1 MTTLINRVLLNQYR
15 VDAFI
20 ASGGMGAV
28 FRVWDLKRNVPLAM
42 KVLHADLA
50 EDPSIFK
57 RFQREA
63 NALKKLTHPNI
74 VPFYGLHHTQDFT
87 FILEAYV
94 DGPTLKDVLRARNGK
109 PLPVSEALT
118 YLKTLSAALGYAHVH
133 GVVHCD
139 VKPGNIII
147 DRGGQIYLTDFGI
160 ARHAEST
167 TTTLGAAGTPAYMA
181 PEQIRGKAVSPATD
195 VYALGVLLFEIL
207 TGQRPFRGDEKGT
220 ESAGA
225 TANERTRYAHLH
237 LPPPDA
243 RLLNLSIPE
252 GLAQVIQKA
261 LAKDPQAR
269 FSNIQDMFRAS
280 VEVTREEISSID
292 DRVSIAPELTLIYS
306 TTNQAVNSD
315 ILGRESTVRQS
326 GGNKRG
332 LLIAIAAALIVF
344 LLIAIAAG
352 SSRGGFAQI
361 TPNTENNS
369 AQASIPI
376 LKTSTTSPRVP
387 TVTNPV
393 TLTDLPTLTAE
404 MIPSETPITFIK
416 NPVDHVEV
424 IQIPEGTF
432 RMGSNRNTDPYF
444 FGAEGPEHEIYLDT
458 YWIYRTEV
466 TNAMYQACVAQKK
479 CPIPSSIRSNTRSD
493 YYENPKYGDFPVINV
508 SWRNADAYCKW
519 AGGRLPTEAEW
530 EKAGRGT
537 DGRLYPWGTQGPNNS
552 YLNFN
557 SSDTVAVGRY
567 LAGAS
572 PYGALDMAGNV
583 IEWVFDQF
591 DPTYYSKSP
600 EKNPVGPAN
609 TGRRVYRGRVS
620 QRCQRCASRYAR
632 Q

>member
-1 MTTLINRVLLNQYR
+1 MQNSIVGQVLLNQYR

-118 YLKTLSAALGYAHVH
+118 YLRALSAALGYAHVH

-139 VKPGNIII
+139 VKPGNVII

-181 PEQIRGKAVSPATD
+181 PEQIRGEAVSPATD
-195 VYALGVLLFEIL
+195 VYALGVLLFEML

-261 LAKDPQAR
+261 LAKDHQAR
-269 FSNIQDMFRAS
+269 YSDIITFYKAVLQA
-280 VEVTREEISSID
+280 TTISPEQVQ
-292 DRVSIAPELTLIYS
+292 DRVQQVLNSSTAQHQVASTFTSGQGSSASIPRKRGI
-306 TTNQAVNSD
+306 NV
-315 ILGRESTVRQS
+315 ILGGT
-326 GGNKRG
+326 G
-332 LLIAIAAALIVF
+332 LLILFGVI
-344 LLIAIAAG
+344 LLV
-352 SSRGGFAQI
+352 RGFPLPQ
-361 TPNTENNS
+361 PNSGGRIGTES
-369 AQASIPI
+369 MSQS
-376 LKTSTTSPRVP
+376 V
-387 TVTNPV
+387 
-393 TLTDLPTLTAE
+393 
-404 MIPSETPITFIK
+404 K
-416 NPVDHVEV
+416 NPVNEA
-424 IQIPEGTF
+424 IALPQLQNSAPET
-432 RMGSNRNTDPYF
+432 SPPITITPAY
-444 FGAEGPEHEIYLDT
+444 
-458 YWIYRTEV
+458 
-466 TNAMYQACVAQKK
+466 TNA
-479 CPIPSSIRSNTRSD
+479 
-493 YYENPKYGDFPVINV
+493 
-508 SWRNADAYCKW
+508 
-519 AGGRLPTEAEW
+519 
-530 EKAGRGT
+530 
-537 DGRLYPWGTQGPNNS
+537 
-552 YLNFN
+552 
-557 SSDTVAVGRY
+557 
-567 LAGAS
+567 
-572 PYGALDMAGNV
+572 
-583 IEWVFDQF
+583 
-591 DPTYYSKSP
+591 P
-600 EKNPVGPAN
+600 EKPTTPPHLQEL
-609 TGRRVYRGRVS
+609 S
-620 QRCQRCASRYAR
+620 AR
-632 Q
+632 QSHTASGLFMPMTKISTIAIYTR